1 MRKYLILLAVFL
13 LMIWGLVSLVKTN
26 KALKQDNERLQ
37 QNIEYYSSFGQENI
51 VLQHTVQE
59 LEQSKDSLIQHI
71 NTIQK
76 KLDLKPKETKEI
88 IYTET
93 VIHDTIV
100 QNIPATYNFS
110 AIVRPNDLTTI
121 EVTRI
126 DTTLAVIPTI
136 YNSQTIFIQTEKR
149 YKYKNFFSRLI
160 HFNFGKITT
169 NRYYIDNSNDLIQ
182 VEDTRV
188 IDVVK

>member
-1 MRKYLILLAVFL
+1 MKKYIIGLAVIILLILSIIGFYKHYTT
-13 LMIWGLVSLVKTN
+13 VKEEN
-26 KALKQDNERLQ
+26 IRLKN
-37 QNIEYYSSFGQENI
+37 NIEYYSSFGQENI
-51 VLQHTVQE
+51 VLQNTIEE
-59 LEQSKDSLIQHI
+59 LKNSKDSLIQHI

-88 IYTET
+88 VYTET

-100 QNIPATYNFS
+100 ETIPATYNFS
-110 AIVRPNDLTTI
+110 ATVRPNDLTTI
-121 EVTRI
+121 EVTRV
-126 DTTLAVIPTI
+126 DTTLTVIPTI